1 MEEACPKGKGGM
13 VALIGADM
21 TKIGPTLEEIS
32 HDDYVVVPANLNSAE
47 QVVLSGD
54 AEALK
59 EAVEKSKGSYKKA
72 IFLNVSGPFHSPL
85 MKKAAERLKDELAK
99 LVRNDMKVPV
109 VFNVDATPGQDKF
122 VVQDKL
128 YQQMFS
134 PVQWEMSVKKMA
146 EQDVE
151 LFIEVGPQ
159 KVLANLIKRIAP
171 HIPCCNVESMED
183 IETVEGFLA

>member
-1 MEEACPKGKGGM
+1 
-13 VALIGADM
+13 
-21 TKIGPTLEEIS
+21 
-32 HDDYVVVPANLNSAE
+32 
-47 QVVLSGD
+47 
-54 AEALK
+54 
-59 EAVEKSKGSYKKA
+59 
-72 IFLNVSGPFHSPL
+72 
-85 MKKAAERLKDELAK
+85 MKKAADRLKDELSK
-99 LVRNDMKVPV
+99 LVRNDMEVPV

-122 VVQDKL
+122 AVQDKL

-171 HIPCCNVESMED
+171 HIPCCNVESMEE